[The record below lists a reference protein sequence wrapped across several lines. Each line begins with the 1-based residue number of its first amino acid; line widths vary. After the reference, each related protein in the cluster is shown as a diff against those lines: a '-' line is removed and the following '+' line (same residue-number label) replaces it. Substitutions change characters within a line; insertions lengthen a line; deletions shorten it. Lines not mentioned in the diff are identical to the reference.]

1 MDETEEELLSMLP
14 RREVY
19 ARCVS
24 QYAAPHR
31 RLEWLAVRVLL
42 FTLLGEERD
51 IAYRPSGKPYLADGS
66 YAFSIS
72 HTKGYAAVVLGEPDS
87 EVGIDIEQY
96 GERVRKVAHKF
107 MRPDEQALA
116 YEGNEVW
123 SLLLHWSAKETMFK
137 CLNASEVDFKE
148 HLQVFPFI
156 PRREGTFD
164 AREYRTD
171 RRQMFHISYQI
182 TSDFVLTWSV
192 VRQ

>member
-1 MDETEEELLSMLP
+1 MG
-14 RREVY
+14 
-19 ARCVS
+19 A
-24 QYAAPHR
+24 
-31 RLEWLAVRVLL
+31 
-42 FTLLGEERD
+42 
-51 IAYRPSGKPYLADGS
+51 
-66 YAFSIS
+66 
-72 HTKGYAAVVLGEPDS
+72 PDS

-96 GERVRKVAHKF
+96 GERVCKVAHKF

-116 YEGNEVW
+116 YEGNEAW

-148 HLQVFPFI
+148 HLQIFPFI

-171 RRQMFHISYQI
+171 HRQMFHISYQI